1 MTDHITEEPPV
12 LMRRVGSIAIITMNR
27 PKSLNALDFAMAK
40 AFDLAVTQV
49 AAQADVRVLI
59 INGAGRAFMGG
70 GDLNVFHHDLQAAAK
85 TADALIKVFHDIVLG
100 LRSLPIPVVASTQGA
115 VAGGGLGLAMAAD
128 LVVAAD
134 DSKFV
139 MGYGAIGTSPDGGTS
154 WSLTQ
159 LLGIRRAMDILMLGD
174 PVDALSALGLGMV
187 NKVVARA
194 DLEAETLKYA
204 QRLAKG
210 APGAIAKAKSLV
222 YAAATS
228 PMGPHLKREH
238 AGFVASAGT
247 ADFRE
252 GIEAFFERRP
262 ALFQGE

>member
-1 MTDHITEEPPV
+1 MTDHITEEPTV
-12 LMRRVGSIAIITMNR
+12 LMRRVGSIAIIRMNR

-40 AFDLAVTQV
+40 ALDLAVKQV
-49 AAQADVRVLI
+49 AAQADVKVLI

-70 GDLNVFHHDLQAAAK
+70 GDLNV
-85 TADALIKVFHDIVLG
+85 LG

-115 VAGGGLGLAMAAD
+115 IAGGGLGLAMAAD

-139 MGYGAIGTSPDGGTS
+139 IGYGAIGTSPDGGTS

-174 PVDALSALGLGMV
+174 PVDALSALSLGMV

-210 APGAIAKAKSLV
+210 ASGAIAKAKSLV